1 MIKLVVFDMA
11 GTTVDED
18 NVVYKMVRAAINAA
32 GYRFSQEQVQAAGA
46 GKKNHR
52 RSATFWRL
60 TEIRTRMMKW
70 LRSSRTSNKGSGR
83 LVVRNLEKYHQ

>member
-32 GYRFSQEQVQAAGA
+32 TPAMIAE
-46 GKKNHR
+46 NCMTHR
-52 RSATFWRL
+52 QRVLFGCQD
-60 TEIRTRMMKW
+60 I
-70 LRSSRTSNKGSGR
+70 
-83 LVVRNLEKYHQ
+83 V